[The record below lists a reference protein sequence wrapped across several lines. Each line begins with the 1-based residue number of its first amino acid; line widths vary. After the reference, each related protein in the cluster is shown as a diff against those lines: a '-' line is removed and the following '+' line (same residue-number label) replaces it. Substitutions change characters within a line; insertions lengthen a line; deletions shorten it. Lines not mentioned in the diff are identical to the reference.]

1 MCPVTSAIASFS
13 GQIVTPDHPGYG
25 TARTIWNQ
33 AHDRRPAVIARCR
46 DAGDVAAA
54 LRHAR
59 ERGLP
64 VAVRAGGH
72 NFAGAGSVQ
81 DGMVIDLRGL
91 DGITV
96 DPATRTARIGAGL
109 TWGAVDPVLQRHGL
123 VTTGGS
129 VSTVGVAGFTLGTG
143 LGWLGR
149 AHGLA
154 GDNLISA
161 EVVTAAGEVITAD
174 ADHHP
179 DLYWALRGGTGN
191 FGVVTAFTMRL
202 FPLTDPVAGTL
213 MYPAEEAPGVLRRL
227 LDATAGAPDALNWA
241 AVLTTAPP
249 SGGLPA
255 SVRGRPVLLV
265 PVFWAGALPA
275 DAGAPAEVERLRA
288 VGRPAFGTVRSMPFC
303 LFQTST
309 DESAPGGMS
318 WDVRSEWLGPLDG
331 QAIDHAVAM
340 ACASPSPLSE
350 FLFRPLGGA
359 IRAASA
365 PDTPFSYRDAAFLAE
380 VIANAPAGTP
390 APHRDWLDK
399 ALAGLLHLSAGGPD
413 VSHIGI
419 GEDPARV
426 ARAFSAGVRDRLA
439 AVKRRYDPDRVFA
452 SVPYP
457 LG

>member
-1 MCPVTSAIASFS
+1 MWRVTPVITGFS
-13 GQIVTPDHPGYG
+13 GRIVTPDDPGYR
-25 TARTIWNQ
+25 TVRTIWNQ
-33 AHDRRPAVIARCR
+33 AHDRRPAVIARCGS
-46 DAGDVAAA
+46 AGDVAAA

-72 NFAGAGSVQ
+72 NFAGLASVQ
-81 DGMVIDLRGL
+81 DGLIIDLRGL

-96 DPATRTARIGAGL
+96 DPAARTARIGAGL
-109 TWGAVDPVLQRHGL
+109 TWGAVDPLLQRHGL

-129 VSTVGVAGFTLGTG
+129 VSGVGVAGFTLGSG

-154 GDNLISA
+154 GDNLVAA
-161 EVVTAAGEVITAD
+161 EVVTAAGDVVTAD
-174 ADHHP
+174 ADRHP
-179 DLYWALRGGTGN
+179 ELYWALRGGTGN

-213 MYPAEEAPGVLRRL
+213 VFPAGEAPAVLRRL
-227 LDATAGAPDALNWA
+227 QEAADGAPGTLNWA

-249 SGGLPA
+249 SPALPEN
-255 SVRGRPVLLV
+255 VRNRPVLLV
-265 PVFWAGALPA
+265 PVFCTGSDPVTRAAL
-275 DAGAPAEVERLRA
+275 ERVRRI
-288 VGRPAFGTVRSMPFC
+288 GRPAAGTVGPVPFC
-303 LFQTST
+303 AFQTAT
-309 DESAPGGMS
+309 DDSAPGGMS
-318 WDVRSEWLGPLDG
+318 WDVRSEWLSGLDET
-331 QAIDHAVAM
+331 AIEHAVAM
-340 ACASPSPLSE
+340 ASASPSPLSE

-359 IRAASA
+359 IGGAQA
-365 PDTPFSYRDAAFLAE
+365 PDTPFSYRDAAFLTE

-390 APHRDWLDK
+390 APHRDWLERS
-399 ALAGLLHLSAGGPD
+399 LAGLLRLSSGGPD

-426 ARAFSAGVRDRLA
+426 ARAFSPGARDRLA
-439 AVKRRYDPDRVFA
+439 AVKRAYDPDRVLR